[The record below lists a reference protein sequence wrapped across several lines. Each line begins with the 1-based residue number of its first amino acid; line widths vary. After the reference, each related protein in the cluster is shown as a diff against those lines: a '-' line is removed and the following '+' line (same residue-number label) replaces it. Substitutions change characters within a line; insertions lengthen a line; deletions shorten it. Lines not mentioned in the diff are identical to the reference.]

1 MSRSSPICRR
11 WKTSWKRRSCRRRRN
26 CPSRKPPFGNSI
38 WRWDSQNRKA
48 VRAMAKAERKQKASS
63 TKTTRSRRRSF
74 NVGYL
79 TKEGIRNVWSN
90 RLMSVASVA
99 VLTSCLLL
107 IGVAIMLY
115 ANIDMALD
123 DVQEQNIIMVY
134 LDDNISEEDINTVG
148 QDIRMIS
155 DIESAEFVSKEE
167 AYQSQLESLGDDA
180 KLMEGLEENPLPDS
194 YEVYLKTLDH
204 YDSVQESLKS
214 IDHVASV
221 RGNSDLA
228 EQVRQLSRAVTI
240 ISVGIIIMLL
250 AVSLFIIANTV
261 RVTMYNRRLEISIM
275 KAVGAT
281 NWFIRW
287 PFIIEGVIIGIV
299 SGLVSEGLVWALY
312 SIALKNIGSVF
323 SMLGSQ
329 VIPFSAYA
337 GKMLIAFIFVGILAG
352 AVGSIVSMTRYL
364 KEQGSV
370 ISDDN

>member
-1 MSRSSPICRR
+1 
-11 WKTSWKRRSCRRRRN
+11 
-26 CPSRKPPFGNSI
+26 
-38 WRWDSQNRKA
+38 
-48 VRAMAKAERKQKASS
+48 MAKKEATNKKKAQK
-63 TKTTRSRRRSF
+63 TRRRSF
-74 NVGYL
+74 NIRYL
-79 TKEGIRNVWSN
+79 TKQGIQNVWSN
-90 RLMSVASVA
+90 RLMSIASIA

-107 IGVAIMLY
+107 IGIAVMLY
-115 ANIDMALD
+115 ANIDMALEN
-123 DVQEQNIIMVY
+123 VQEQNIIMVY
-134 LDDNISEEDINTVG
+134 LEDDISEEDINTVG

-204 YDSVQESLKS
+204 YDTVQESLTS
-214 IDHVASV
+214 IDHVESV

-240 ISVGIIIMLL
+240 VSVGIIVLLL

-281 NWFIRW
+281 NWFVRW
-287 PFIIEGVIIGIV
+287 PFIIEGIIIGIL
-299 SGLVSEGLVWALY
+299 SGLVSEGLVYGMYTLV
-312 SIALKNIGSVF
+312 LKNIGNVF
-323 SMLGSQ
+323 TLFGGAA
-329 VIPFSAYA
+329 IPFSAYA
-337 GKMLIAFIFVGILAG
+337 WQMLGAFILVGVLAG
-352 AVGSIVSMTRYL
+352 AFGSIVSMTRYL

>member
-1 MSRSSPICRR
+1 MAEKEKKVREPKVKEPKVKEPKVKEPKSKKTRHRS
-11 WKTSWKRRSCRRRRN
+11 
-26 CPSRKPPFGNSI
+26 
-38 WRWDSQNRKA
+38 
-48 VRAMAKAERKQKASS
+48 
-63 TKTTRSRRRSF
+63 SF

-79 TKEGIRNVWSN
+79 TKEGVRNVWSN

-107 IGVAIMLY
+107 IGVAFLLF
-115 ANIDMALD
+115 ANINVALK

-148 QDIRMIS
+148 QDIRMIG
-155 DIESAEFVSKEE
+155 DVDSAEFVSKED
-167 AYQSQLESLGDDA
+167 AYQAQLESLGDDA

-194 YEVYLKTLDH
+194 YEVYLKTLEH
-204 YDSVQESLKS
+204 YDGVVDSLKS
-214 IDHVASV
+214 IDNVSSV

-240 ISVGIIIMLL
+240 VSVGIIIMLL

-287 PFIIEGVIIGIV
+287 PFIIEGIIIGIV
-299 SGLVSEGLVWALY
+299 SGLISELLVWALY
-312 SIALKNIGSVF
+312 SLTMRNVGSVF
-323 SMLGSQ
+323 ALLGSAA
-329 VIPFSAYA
+329 IPFSAYA
-337 GKMLIAFIFVGILAG
+337 VPMLLAFIFVGILAG

-370 ISDDN
+370 ISDEN